1 MSCPHRALNQSD
13 LITWWIWFSLVLSRH
28 LFYFFYL
35 TNNFSNIIPYK
46 MMSYDPIPACNLNPL
61 LDALVISTLNIQFF
75 QLTCQ
80 VRSLLLLIPLP
91 IRAFIAV
98 LDKKKKKKR
107 ERYSLG
113 IFLNSS
119 WYSNFKTP
127 NVTQPFR
134 NSEKIHRIF
143 FFLKPSGWFCL
154 VVSDTRG
161 KKAKSALLTLALYIL
176 KRRNI
181 NMHTVM

>member
-1 MSCPHRALNQSD
+1 
-13 LITWWIWFSLVLSRH
+13 
-28 LFYFFYL
+28 
-35 TNNFSNIIPYK
+35 
-46 MMSYDPIPACNLNPL
+46 MSYDPIPACNLNPL

-80 VRSLLLLIPLP
+80 VRSLLLLIPSP

-98 LDKKKKKKR
+98 LDKKTKKK

-113 IFLNSS
+113 IFLNNS

-134 NSEKIHRIF
+134 NSEKIHRNI

-161 KKAKSALLTLALYIL
+161 KKGQIRAFNTCSVHFEAPQHKHAHGYVTPFVKAQREETDWLRGSSLTHCETLAL
-176 KRRNI
+176 
-181 NMHTVM
+181 